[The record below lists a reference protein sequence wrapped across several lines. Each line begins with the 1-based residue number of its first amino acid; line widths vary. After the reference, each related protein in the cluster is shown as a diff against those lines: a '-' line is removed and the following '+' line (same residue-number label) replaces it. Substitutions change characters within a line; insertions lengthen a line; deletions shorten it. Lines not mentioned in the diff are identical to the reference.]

1 MTDYLCPVKKLLNTI
16 SEIPLGQISQSW
28 CSLEVEKLLE
38 LLDDICNGRGKTDH
52 LTIIMEKAG
61 LLVKD
66 GADKLC
72 VDLGGRVSAFLEK
85 YRSIFLSHIE
95 AHYCPTGECVT
106 LSAAPCQLACPASVD
121 VPSYVALVGMGR
133 YQEALEVLR
142 EDLPLPGVLSRICV
156 HPCER
161 ACQRGTID
169 ESISICQ
176 LKRVAFD
183 SAYEMG
189 MPSPKVAPYRFKEKI
204 AIIGSGPAGLSTGY
218 FLAKKGYR
226 PTIFESMP
234 EPGGML
240 RWWIPAYRLPLDI
253 LALEI
258 DYIKAM
264 GVDIHTG
271 ITFGKDITLES
282 LKEQDFQAI
291 FIGIGA
297 HRPMRLAIP
306 GETDFSGV
314 QDCLTFLLKARQ
326 EKAEVGKRVM
336 VIGGGNAAVDCA
348 RTALRMDVD
357 EVHLVYR
364 RTKREMPAHA
374 KEIQELEEEGAI
386 LNFLLSPIRV
396 HGKNGQVTGLECIR
410 NGMSKPDATGRRRP
424 IPLKGSEHIIP
435 ADTIICAIGQEVD
448 AESFKHINY
457 LELTKRLLVTVDP
470 ITMETSVPGVFAG
483 GDVVTGPA
491 TVIEAVASGKKVA
504 EAIHNSLRGKST
516 PEYTLIPVRRQQTQ
530 VIEISAQE
538 KSFPSRPVIPMVDL
552 ETRGGSFQEV
562 ELCMSVKSAIQE
574 AKRCLRCDICISCGQ
589 CIEVCRDQMGVD
601 AIHLSYVER
610 NPTGETDFGRP
621 SKHCIGCGS
630 CAINCPTTA
639 ITLQDKDGIRTLRMC
654 GAEMARHQLVTCR
667 SCGQAYVPEKQM
679 AFVKKHLAGNNKVKH
694 SYLGNLCSVCAR
706 KNAAKNLTGHFLVY

>member
-1 MTDYLCPVKKLLNTI
+1 MTSHLCPVKKLFNTI
-16 SEIPLGQISQSW
+16 SEIPPGQISQSQ
-28 CSLEVEKLLE
+28 CRQQIGRLLE

-52 LTIIMEKAG
+52 IAIMIDMAG
-61 LLVKD
+61 LLLKD
-66 GADKLC
+66 AVDNVC
-72 VDLGGRVSAFLEK
+72 ADLGRMVSATLEK
-85 YRSIFLSHIE
+85 HRSVFLSHIE

-133 YQEALEVLR
+133 YKEALEVLR
-142 EDLPLPGVLSRICV
+142 EDLPLPGALSRICV

-161 ACQRGTID
+161 ACRRGTID

-189 MPSPKVAPYRFKEKI
+189 MPPPEAAPYLFKEKI
-204 AIIGSGPAGLSTGY
+204 AIVGSGPAGLSAGY

-253 LALEI
+253 LELEI
-258 DYIKAM
+258 DHIKAM

-271 ITFGKDITLES
+271 VTFGRDITLES
-282 LKEQDFQAI
+282 LREQDFQAV
-291 FIGIGA
+291 FLGIGA
-297 HRPMRLAIP
+297 HRPMKLAIP

-314 QDCLTFLLKARQ
+314 QDCLTFLFKARQ
-326 EKAEVGKRVM
+326 GTAEVGKRAM

-348 RTALRMDVD
+348 RTALRMNID

-364 RTKREMPAHA
+364 RTRREMPAHA

-386 LNFLLSPIRV
+386 LNFLLSPIRI
-396 HGKNGQVTGLECIR
+396 HGKNGQATGLECIR

-424 IPLKGSEHIIP
+424 IPLEGTEHIIP

-448 AESFKHINY
+448 AESLRHVNS
-457 LELTKRLLVTVDP
+457 LELTKRLLITVDP

-504 EAIHNSLRGKST
+504 EAIHSRLRGKST
-516 PEYTLIPVRRQQTQ
+516 PEYTLIPVRRQQ
-530 VIEISAQE
+530 VRVMDISPQE

-574 AKRCLRCDICISCGQ
+574 AKRCLRCDICINCGQ
-589 CIEVCRDQMGVD
+589 CVEVCRDQMGVD
-601 AIHLSYVER
+601 AIHLSYVEK
-610 NPTGETDFGRP
+610 NPTAETDFGRP
-621 SKHCIGCGS
+621 AKYCIGCGS
-630 CAINCPTTA
+630 CAIKCPTTA
-639 ITLQDKDGIRTLRMC
+639 ITMQEKDGTRTLRMC
-654 GAEMARHQLVTCR
+654 GAEMARHQLVTCT

-679 AFVKKHLAGNNKVKH
+679 EFIEKHLTGNKKVKY
-694 SYLGNLCSVCAR
+694 SGNLCSVCAR
-706 KNAAKNLTGHFLVY
+706 KNGAKNLVGEFFIH